1 MNRTVLQVPLS
12 VDLRKEAEK
21 EALRQGFSSLQEAVR
36 LFLRKLGSK
45 TIGFTFEETE
55 QLSPRAIKRYNKMI
69 GDIEKGKVKAQSF
82 YDVDSLMK
90 HLHE

>member
-21 EALRQGFSSLQEAVR
+21 QALAQGFSSLQEAVR

-69 GDIEKGKVKAQSF
+69 DDIEKGKVKTQSF
-82 YDVDSLMK
+82 YDVDSLIK